1 MIVAAEISK
10 RLGLLDPAGL
20 QSLREAVALAG
31 PLPRADDLD
40 ASDILAATASDKK
53 TAGGQLHWVL
63 LEGTGRA
70 RVVPAREV
78 PPRVVRESLR
88 AGLAPNLTK

>member
-1 MIVAAEISK
+1 MVVAAEISK
-10 RLGLLDPAGL
+10 RLGLLDAAGL

-40 ASDILAATASDKK
+40 ASDILAATAADKK

-63 LEGTGRA
+63 LEAVGRA

-78 PPRVVRESLR
+78 PPRVVREALS
-88 AGLAPNLTK
+88 AGLATRRT